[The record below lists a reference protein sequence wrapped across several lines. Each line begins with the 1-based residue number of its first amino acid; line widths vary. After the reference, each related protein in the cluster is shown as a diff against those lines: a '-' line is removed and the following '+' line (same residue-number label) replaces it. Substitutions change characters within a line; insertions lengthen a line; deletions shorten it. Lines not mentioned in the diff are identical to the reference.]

1 MSAEGIVYLVG
12 AGPGDPDLITLK
24 GLEVLKK
31 ADVIV
36 YDRLI
41 NKRLLQRAPVLCELI
56 EAGKTP
62 GGPRTPQRRINQIL
76 VDRAHQGKRVVR
88 LKGGDPFV
96 FGRGGEELLYCREA
110 GVRCEVVPGVTS
122 ALAGP
127 ASLQIPV
134 THRDMAHNLAIVSG
148 HSGELDYTLLA
159 GLDTVIILMGR
170 SQLAP
175 VCRSLVEA
183 GKPPDTPAAVV
194 QWATTQRQ
202 QSVVADLGSLAE
214 QVARSQL
221 NAPIVVMIGQVVGL
235 ADADAAGQSG
245 WQPEKRAV
253 GSI

>member
-1 MSAEGIVYLVG
+1 MSVEGMVCLVG
-12 AGPGDPDLITLK
+12 AGPGDPDLITVK
-24 GLEVLKK
+24 GLELLKK

-41 NKRLLQRAPVLCELI
+41 NKRLLLSAPVLCELI

-76 VDRAHQGKRVVR
+76 VERARQGKRVVR

-96 FGRGGEELLYCREA
+96 FGRGGEELQYCREA
-110 GVRCEVVPGVTS
+110 GVRCEVIPGITS

-134 THRDMAHNLAIVSG
+134 THRGMAHNLAIVSG
-148 HSGELDYTLLA
+148 HSEDLDYAMLA
-159 GLDTVIILMGR
+159 GLDTLIILMGQF
-170 SQLAP
+170 QLAA

-183 GKPPDTPAAVV
+183 GKSPDTPAAAV
-194 QWATTQRQ
+194 QWATTERQ

-214 QVARSQL
+214 QVERIHL
-221 NAPIVVMIGQVVGL
+221 IAPIVVTIGQVVEL
-235 ADADAAGQSG
+235 AASDTVGQSG
-245 WQPEKRAV
+245 LQQEQKAV
-253 GSI
+253 ESI